1 MCIAH
6 FFNSSMDGYLGYFHV
21 LAIVNNAARTLGVQK
36 PLLDS
41 VFNSLGYMPK
51 VELLDIFS
59 HF

>member
-1 MCIAH
+1 
-6 FFNSSMDGYLGYFHV
+6 MDGYLGYFHV

-51 VELLDIFS
+51 VELLDLFS